1 MRLRGGAALV
11 VIFALVSMSAL
22 AQTHPFAIGATESG
36 GSATGITGWLMAEQ
50 ATFVRLI
57 TNAVRTV
64 KTEPS
69 ALWALMGLSFGYG
82 VFHAAGPGHGKAV
95 IASWMLANE
104 DALKRGLVLTAF
116 AALLQALVAIAI
128 VAAGALVFRATAR
141 SMTDAALLIEKASF
155 AAIAAL
161 GLWLVWTK
169 GRAFWRVAS
178 AAWQPAPMLEAA
190 FAGAHI
196 PDASLHRNNAAAC
209 IATAPGHVHDD
220 ACGHNH
226 GPDPATLG
234 QNFSWRQSLSAI
246 FAIGARPC
254 SGAILVLVFALA
266 QGAFWAGIA
275 ATLAMAVGTALTTG
289 ALASLAVFAKS
300 IALRLTATDAG
311 RAQIVLRGA
320 EFAAALAVLG
330 LGLALLAGLNSIAG

>member
-1 MRLRGGAALV
+1 MRVCTA
-11 VIFALVSMSAL
+11 FALLIVAFVFAPAL
-22 AQTHPFAIGATESG
+22 AQTHPFAVGATESG
-36 GSATGITGWLMAEQ
+36 GSATGIAGWLMAEQ
-50 ATFVRLI
+50 AYFVRLI
-57 TNAVRTV
+57 TNALRNAR
-64 KTEPS
+64 TEPS

-104 DALKRGLVLTAF
+104 DALKRGLVLTVL
-116 AALLQALVAIAI
+116 AALLQAIVAIII

-155 AAIAAL
+155 TAIAAL

-169 GRAFWRVAS
+169 GRAFWRVA
-178 AAWQPAPMLEAA
+178 ARAWRPAPMLEAA

-196 PDASLHRNNAAAC
+196 PDQPSRDNAAAC

-226 GPDPATLG
+226 GPDPSTLG
-234 QNFSWRQSLSAI
+234 QNFSWRQSLTAI

-275 ATLAMAVGTALTTG
+275 ATLAMAVGTAITTG
-289 ALASLAVFAKS
+289 VLASLAVFAKS
-300 IALRLTATDAG
+300 LALRLTATDAG
-311 RAQIVLRGA
+311 RAQLIVRGA
-320 EFAAALAVLG
+320 ELAAALAVLG
-330 LGLALLAGLNSIAG
+330 LGLALLAGLNSLGG